1 MPSPSVPPRLS
12 PIHLPADSRHR
23 TVQPMCCCRALRR
36 LPLPRSACLRFCRAA
51 QCRAEDAMSRACKR
65 NPRGLVLRTNGTG
78 ARRRERVATASPWRA
93 CTPSIRSDRSKW
105 DSRQA
110 AVGWSCLSLARWTV
124 RSSRGPAAVA
134 SECSSSALIGPSP
147 RQPALPRLHLVPAA
161 ARGSPPDA
169 LSLAACGRYKL
180 RAVRMQIEVPSRTLV
195 CAAHSEALRAHV
207 DAMQLALLSST
218 VVSSTTALLV
228 VNASALVSP
237 LLLPHEI
244 VSHYNPLTQSV
255 WVTSGRL
262 PTVER

>member
-51 QCRAEDAMSRACKR
+51 QCRAEDAMSRVCKR

-147 RQPALPRLHLVPAA
+147 RQPALPRLHLVPVA
-161 ARGSPPDA
+161 ARGSPPHA

-207 DAMQLALLSST
+207 RMQCSLHCSRRRSCLLQLRCSSLMPAHWSRRCRFRMR
-218 VVSSTTALLV
+218 SSRTTTHSL
-228 VNASALVSP
+228 NRC
-237 LLLPHEI
+237 
-244 VSHYNPLTQSV
+244 
-255 WVTSGRL
+255 G
-262 PTVER
+262 